1 MTRIKGAF
9 MQTLRLQDLTKSLP
23 ILDSTPI
30 QSLLQKELDKIPG
43 KIVVL
48 DDDPTGVQ
56 TVHDIYVYT
65 DCTISSIR
73 EGFAQPG
80 RLFYLL
86 TNSRGLTEEET
97 TTLHRQIALDLA
109 TVSRETHTPF
119 QVILRGDSTL
129 RGHYPLE
136 PLLMKETLEDAL
148 SFRFDG
154 EILCPFFLEG
164 GRYTAGDVHYVEDRG
179 QLIPAG
185 ETEFAKDKTFGYHAS
200 DLKDYIEEK
209 TAGNVKAENVAS
221 ISLEMLRN
229 EDYLLIYNILMGLH
243 DYGHV
248 VVNALDYSDLEVFAI
263 AFYRAVA
270 QGKRFLIRSSAS
282 LVRVLGGI
290 SPRPLLTAKD
300 LGVSGRG
307 GLIVAG
313 SHTKKTTAQ
322 LEELLT
328 LPHIRRV
335 LFNQHLVLEE
345 DAFLA
350 EIDRV
355 VAEADRL
362 IAEGSTVVIMTRRE
376 RIDAGTGN
384 PEDDL
389 VIAVK
394 ISSAITQIVSLLTHK
409 PAYVIAKGG
418 ITSSD
423 IGTKALKV
431 HRALV
436 MGQILPGIPVWQT
449 GAESRFPDLPY
460 IIFPGNV
467 GEADSLRIIVE
478 KLSDLRK
485 EDSSCP
491 KKS

>member
-1 MTRIKGAF
+1 M
-9 MQTLRLQDLTKSLP
+9 
-23 ILDSTPI
+23 
-30 QSLLQKELDKIPG
+30 
-43 KIVVL
+43 
-48 DDDPTGVQ
+48 
-56 TVHDIYVYT
+56 
-65 DCTISSIR
+65 
-73 EGFAQPG
+73 
-80 RLFYLL
+80 
-86 TNSRGLTEEET
+86 
-97 TTLHRQIALDLA
+97 
-109 TVSRETHTPF
+109 
-119 QVILRGDSTL
+119 
-129 RGHYPLE
+129 
-136 PLLMKETLEDAL
+136 
-148 SFRFDG
+148 
-154 EILCPFFLEG
+154 
-164 GRYTAGDVHYVEDRG
+164 
-179 QLIPAG
+179 
-185 ETEFAKDKTFGYHAS
+185 
-200 DLKDYIEEK
+200 
-209 TAGNVKAENVAS
+209 
-221 ISLEMLRN
+221 
-229 EDYLLIYNILMGLH
+229 
-243 DYGHV
+243 
-248 VVNALDYSDLEVFAI
+248 
-263 AFYRAVA
+263 
-270 QGKRFLIRSSAS
+270 
-282 LVRVLGGI
+282 
-290 SPRPLLTAKD
+290 
-300 LGVSGRG
+300 
-307 GLIVAG
+307 
-313 SHTKKTTAQ
+313 
-322 LEELLT
+322 T